1 MSVALQELEDA
12 NIKLIKAKVSSAVK
26 DESRS
31 SADGELRLQ
40 QLQQRLHTV
49 NEDLQRLLAAAMVS
63 ATASATFSCVCVQE
77 SEVNE
82 ALMEENASA
91 REEKQVRAGP
101 TGRDGNAVN
110 LASASASA
118 CVGL

>member
-31 SADGELRLQ
+31 SADRELRLQ

-49 NEDLQRLLAAAMVS
+49 NEDLQRFLAAAMVS
-63 ATASATFSCVCVQE
+63 VTVSATFSRVCVQE
-77 SEVNE
+77 AEVNA
-82 ALMEENASA
+82 ALMEENVSA
-91 REEKQVRAGP
+91 REEKQVHAGP
-101 TGRDGNAVN
+101 TGREGNAVN
-110 LASASASA
+110 PCQCQRQ